1 MSKSDQKII
10 VVNKNVLFENGN
22 YFEGFRFANEINYE
36 SIILENM
43 EIMRRGSTS
52 EPVNHLLGNAEM
64 NYFFKQPIGYAVVA
78 NLSRGKVFAYQR
90 SSNDKEYREKRLQ
103 GKWSWGFGGH
113 IEPFD
118 IENGNPIRE
127 SMLREVTREELEIN
141 GKISSLNILGYIN
154 DDAQR
159 DEDTKVGRVS
169 IGRVHFGILYLL
181 DTDAKEVKPNK
192 ESTIVVAKKLS
203 ELEELCLTS
212 GVEAEEWSRIA
223 LQPLKKYFNYV

>member
-1 MSKSDQKII
+1 MSKANQKII
-10 VVNKNVLFENGN
+10 VVRKDVLFGEDF
-22 YFEGFRFANEINYE
+22 FEGFRPANGVNYE

-43 EIMRRGSTS
+43 EVMRRGSTD
-52 EPVNHLLGNAEM
+52 EPANHPMGNAEM
-64 NYFFKQPIGYAVVA
+64 NPDFKQPICYVIVA
-78 NLSRGKVFAYQR
+78 NLDKGIVFAYQR
-90 SSNDKEYREKRLQ
+90 SSKSGDYSEKRLQ

-127 SMLREVTREELEIN
+127 SMLREVTHEELEIN
-141 GKISSLNILGYIN
+141 GKINSLNILGYIN

-159 DEDTKVGRVS
+159 DEDTKVERVS